1 MISIEAILLTLPTL
15 KMFLSVEI
23 TLEASIY
30 RTTSQNLGSCPTE
43 VFLRKGVLK
52 ICSKFT
58 GEHACCFAT
67 LWKSHLGMGVLL

>member
-23 TLEASIY
+23 TLEATT
-30 RTTSQNLGSCPTE
+30 RTISQNLGSCPTE

-67 LWKSHLGMGVLL
+67 LLKLQLGMGVLL